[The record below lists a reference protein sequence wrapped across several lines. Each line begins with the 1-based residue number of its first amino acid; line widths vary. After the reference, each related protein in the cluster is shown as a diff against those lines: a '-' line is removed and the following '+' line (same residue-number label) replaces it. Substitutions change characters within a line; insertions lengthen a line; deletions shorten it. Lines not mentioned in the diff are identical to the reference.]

1 MTMDLH
7 DTVIV
12 GGGLQ
17 GAAIAMELAHRGR
30 RSVILDQDER
40 LVNRASLRNE
50 GKIHLGL
57 IYAADP
63 TFSTASIQL
72 QGALTFAPLLRRWL
86 GARWNEVGISTPFAY
101 LVAQDSLWAP
111 EPLADHYDR
120 LSQECRRRLEA
131 DARLDYL
138 GTRPVALA
146 CRMADDDA
154 GRWFTIERLA
164 AVFGTDERAVDTDDL
179 ARVVRAAVDAEP
191 LIRVLGSHRVEEI
204 TRTFGGIAMRG
215 QGPEGTFAL
224 TAPQVVN
231 CTWESRFRLDLMM
244 GLTPPSGWLHRLKYR
259 TLATLPASH
268 RHAPSATMVLGAYGD
283 VVVRPS
289 GVAYLSWY
297 PTSMRGWTH
306 DVTPPS
312 DWNAVCRGDTP
323 ADITRDV
330 AVTALHHID
339 AWFPGIGACDVSSVD
354 AGTIVAYGTTDVDD
368 RQSGLHHRTRIGVTG
383 GGDYFSVDPGKLT
396 TAPLFAMDAVDA
408 IAGATDER
416 SWW

>member
-1 MTMDLH
+1 MILELH
-7 DTVIV
+7 DTLIV

-17 GAAIAMELAHRGR
+17 GATIALELAHRGR
-30 RSVILDQDER
+30 RSVILDQDDR

-86 GARWNEVGISTPFAY
+86 GARWHDVGISTPFAY

-131 DARLDYL
+131 DTRLDYL
-138 GTRPVALA
+138 GERPVDLA
-146 CRMADDDA
+146 SRMADDDA
-154 GRWFTIERLA
+154 ARWFAIEQLA

-179 ARVVRAAVDAEP
+179 ARALRAAVDADP
-191 LIRVLGSHRVEEI
+191 LIRVLGSHRVEDVS
-204 TRTFGGIAMRG
+204 RTSGGIVVQG
-215 QGPEGTFAL
+215 QRPDGTFAIS
-224 TAPQVVN
+224 APQVVN
-231 CTWESRFRLDLMM
+231 CTWEDRFRLDLMM

-259 TLATLPASH
+259 TLARLPASH

-297 PTSMRGWTH
+297 PTGLRGWTH
-306 DVTPPS
+306 DVAPPA
-312 DWNAVCRGDTP
+312 DWNAACRGDVAP
-323 ADITRDV
+323 DIAREV
-330 AVTALHHID
+330 AAAALHHID
-339 AWFPGIGACDVSSVD
+339 VWFPGIGACEVTAVD
-354 AGTIVAYGTTDVDD
+354 AGAIVAYGETDVDD
-368 RQSGLHHRTRIGVTG
+368 RQSGLHDRTRIGVSG

-396 TAPLFAMDAVDA
+396 TAPLFAMHAVDA
-408 IAGATDER
+408 IAGATDEQ